1 MNEIEK
7 LEALKN
13 DQEFVKKLGLAG
25 SDEEI
30 QALLEGKGI
39 HLTLEELKTARSEGG
54 ELSEEALE
62 NVAGGFAEIVAGAA
76 IICAII
82 GFYRGARCKP

>member
-13 DQEFVKKLGLAG
+13 DQAFVKKLGQAG

-39 HLTLEELKTARSEGG
+39 HLTLEELKAARS
-54 ELSEEALE
+54 
-62 NVAGGFAEIVAGAA
+62 
-76 IICAII
+76 
-82 GFYRGARCKP
+82 

>member
-7 LEALKN
+7 LEVLKN
-13 DQEFVKKLGLAG
+13 DQAFVKKLGQAG
-25 SDEEI
+25 RDEEI

-39 HLTLEELKTARSEGG
+39 HLTLEELKAARSEGS

-62 NVAGGFAEIVAGAA
+62 NVAGGMDLLTGAVVLS
-76 IICAII
+76 ILI
-82 GFYRGARCKP
+82 GFCRGARCKP

>member
-13 DQEFVKKLGLAG
+13 DQEFVKKLSMAEN
-25 SDEEI
+25 DEEI
-30 QALLEGKGI
+30 QKLLDGQGI

-62 NVAGGFAEIVAGAA
+62 NVAGGFGELIAGAV
-76 IICAII
+76 IISALI
-82 GFYRGARCKP
+82 GFYRGVRCK

>member
-1 MNEIEK
+1 MNEMEK

-13 DQEFVKKLGLAG
+13 DQEFVKKLGQAG
-25 SDEEI
+25 SDVEI
-30 QALLEGKGI
+30 QALLDGKGI

-62 NVAGGFAEIVAGAA
+62 NVAGGMDLLTGAVVLS
-76 IICAII
+76 ILI
-82 GFYRGARCKP
+82 GFCRGKRC